1 MYKIIIFIVTFF
13 LFLPIEAQNAAF
25 NRQLDSIY
33 FYRNLA
39 KESLTPDERFQY
51 AQHAIKLSEAI
62 HQDSTVLISKRLLV
76 TLYLR
81 EFAVDSLFAISHENL
96 KLANKL
102 KDSSAIAN
110 ISNVLGWYHEQKT
123 QTDSSYFYYYSTY
136 KVFKALKDESREAQA
151 LSAMSSIQF
160 SQRDYI
166 GCEQNAVVSIRLFQN
181 LPKTDNTLDR
191 LWSLYNLIAIA
202 SDKLGAYDKALEY
215 HHKALTYSDQ
225 LPNSSLYTLYS
236 NSNMALIYKELKEYD
251 KALKIY
257 EDLFQNKEILLEAPG
272 NYALILGDYAYIKY
286 LSKAYKTEEIANMFL
301 EAYQMS
307 DSLQDPYSIMSVS
320 LNASEFY
327 NNLENKDSALF
338 FVNRAY
344 NIAKETKT
352 NDVILK
358 SLMLKTE
365 IEDESKA
372 KTYLIEYVKLSD
384 SLQNKER
391 NIRNRFARIEFETDQ
406 IVERNKQI
414 AKERLWLL
422 ILSIGLILTLLLL
435 YIIVTQRNKNKELK
449 FSQQQQ
455 EANEEIYNLMLS
467 QQDKIDEARV
477 AEKKRVSQEIH
488 DGILSRL
495 FGIRLSLDSLNMSVQ
510 PKAIETREKYLVDL
524 KEIESDLRQVS
535 HELNTDFVS
544 GSNYIS
550 IIKTLVE
557 TQTKVYKLKYDLKN
571 DDNIDWDSVSN
582 KTKIHYYRIIQEA
595 LQNIYKHA
603 DALEVNISFK
613 QKNNVICLTIS
624 DNGSG
629 FDLNKARKG
638 IGLKN
643 INTRVQEINGTLEI
657 YSTANSGTK
666 LIIKVP
672 NN

>member
-1 MYKIIIFIVTFF
+1 
-13 LFLPIEAQNAAF
+13 
-25 NRQLDSIY
+25 
-33 FYRNLA
+33 
-39 KESLTPDERFQY
+39 
-51 AQHAIKLSEAI
+51 
-62 HQDSTVLISKRLLV
+62 
-76 TLYLR
+76 
-81 EFAVDSLFAISHENL
+81 
-96 KLANKL
+96 
-102 KDSSAIAN
+102 
-110 ISNVLGWYHEQKT
+110 
-123 QTDSSYFYYYSTY
+123 
-136 KVFKALKDESREAQA
+136 
-151 LSAMSSIQF
+151 
-160 SQRDYI
+160 
-166 GCEQNAVVSIRLFQN
+166 
-181 LPKTDNTLDR
+181 
-191 LWSLYNLIAIA
+191 
-202 SDKLGAYDKALEY
+202 
-215 HHKALTYSDQ
+215 
-225 LPNSSLYTLYS
+225 
-236 NSNMALIYKELKEYD
+236 MALIYKELKEYD

-372 KTYLIEYVKLSD
+372 KTYLIEYVILSD

-571 DDNIDWDSVSN
+571 DDNIDWDTVSN